1 MKRLFIMDFKD
12 YDENW
17 ERSERPSVRAIIK
30 RGEKLAMVHEMKHDY
45 YMFPGGGIED
55 GESYEQALIREVQE
69 ETGLNIIPETIVE
82 YGSVL
87 RIQKSVIFEKTIFL
101 QENFYYCCEAEDT
114 IGEQQL
120 DEHEKA
126 EGYVLEFVT
135 AKEALETNQF
145 HDHKEETGS
154 AWIAREAELL
164 KMLMAESMKHY

>member
-1 MKRLFIMDFKD
+1 M
-12 YDENW
+12 ET
-17 ERSERPSVRAIIK
+17 SSVIAIRKNKTVYRNGDKCIK
-30 RGEKLAMVHEMKHDY
+30 VFDIGYSKADVLNEALN
-45 YMFPGGGIED
+45 
-55 GESYEQALIREVQE
+55 QARME

-126 EGYVLEFVT
+126 EEYVLEFVI

-164 KMLMAESMKHY
+164 KMLMEG